1 LCGDNLTDLRIADF
15 GLSKLVHPHE
25 IMKMPCGTLNYV
37 APEVLSL
44 VGYGK
49 EADVWSLGV
58 IMFLLLR
65 GELPFYGKT
74 KNEII
79 QKTLH
84 LEINVDGDELWS
96 TISSEAKSILK
107 STLSKQP
114 AKRLTAEEALQHPWF
129 FKT

>member
-1 LCGDNLTDLRIADF
+1 
-15 GLSKLVHPHE
+15 
-25 IMKMPCGTLNYV
+25 MKMPCGTLNYV